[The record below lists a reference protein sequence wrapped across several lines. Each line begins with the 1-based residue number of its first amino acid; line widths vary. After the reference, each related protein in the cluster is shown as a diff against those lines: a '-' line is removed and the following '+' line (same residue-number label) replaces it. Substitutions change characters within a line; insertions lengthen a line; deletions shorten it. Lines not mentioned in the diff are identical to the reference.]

1 MSQIKTHPKKKEKK
15 EMSQNQLIFIV
26 TTQSTFL
33 HVS

>member
-1 MSQIKTHPKKKEKK
+1 MSQIKTHPKKKKK

>member
-1 MSQIKTHPKKKEKK
+1 MSQIKTHPKKEKD
-15 EMSQNQLIFIV
+15 MSQNQLIFIV